1 MIQPPDPA
9 RRSTHRPV
17 RTLLLWGTTIVA
29 TAGVTALATA
39 YVCIQQV
46 PPFSK
51 FERLVR
57 MVKPTDPRKNVNWV
71 ALSRINNPKPLR
83 SAVTLTGDSNIQ
95 YGPWADVLSQPVDN
109 HGVAGDTTRGLL
121 LRLREGETA
130 GPTVGIMIGINDVAA
145 GIPLEE
151 TKANY
156 RAILRHLGNRRIVA
170 ISPVVTTI
178 RERNDRIVAIRDAER
193 AICASVPNCTFVD
206 ISPVFEQNG
215 VLRAAYNVD
224 TVHLSWPAYQKLGS
238 ILDPVLFATR

>member
-1 MIQPPDPA
+1 MIEQPTPA
-9 RRSTHRPV
+9 DRSPRRKV
-17 RTLLLWGTTIVA
+17 RALLLWGATIVA

-57 MVKPTDPRKNVNWV
+57 KFQPSDPRKNVNWV

-95 YGPWADVLSQPVDN
+95 YGPWADVLRQPVDN

-145 GIPLEE
+145 GIPLAE

-156 RAILRHLGNRRIVA
+156 RAILQHFGNRRIVA

-193 AICASVPNCTFVD
+193 ELCAKVSNCTFVD
-206 ISPVFEQNG
+206 ISRAFEEHG

-238 ILDPVLFATR
+238 ILEPVLFEKR

>member
-1 MIQPPDPA
+1 MIQQPA
-9 RRSTHRPV
+9 PVDRSPRRKA
-17 RTLLLWGTTIVA
+17 RTLLLWGLTVVA

-39 YVCIQQV
+39 YVCVQQV
-46 PPFSK
+46 PPYSK

-57 MVKPTDPRKNVNWV
+57 KFQPSDPRKNVNWV

-83 SAVTLTGDSNIQ
+83 AAVTLTGDSNIQ
-95 YGPWADVLSQPVDN
+95 YWPWADVLRQPVDN

-145 GIPLEE
+145 GIPLAE

-156 RAILRHLGNRRIVA
+156 RAILQHFGDRRIVA

-178 RERNDRIVAIRDAER
+178 RARNDRIVAIRDAER
-193 AICASVPNCTFVD
+193 DLCAAVPNCTFVD
-206 ISPVFEQNG
+206 IADTFEANG

-238 ILDPVLFATR
+238 ILEPVLFEKP